1 MLLKAITII
10 LVSLLSITG
19 ISHAQET
26 VIHDKAQQE
35 YSSIINQA
43 VPPTSVKTQVDL
55 LFQDP
60 EFVQAF
66 IQRENTMSNKQRRII
81 AQKYFLQKISRWN
94 YVFKTPL
101 VPGYILKLGGIHWT
115 NSFGGSSVRAKDASN
130 KNVSRVAYQQ
140 LIAQVIQNRQLK
152 HVCVVKKYL
161 YEIPGNPNIPRSEK
175 KLCDDNFIVLA
186 QDLTDQLL
194 TPEENYARYKT
205 ITQEQLEELN
215 VIARE
220 AYIADFKMMNCV
232 FGKDDKIYL
241 IDTEQTNRAH
251 EDDFFLK
258 NPEQMAKDTAWGLKW
273 IGRLTKVRDDEKY
286 YQTMLEVLRSSGP
299 YYEMGIEPDDNPT
312 VTQEFI
318 ALIEKLRESF

>member
-1 MLLKAITII
+1 MILKTLSIAI
-10 LVSLLSITG
+10 LSLLSFPSIVLAQAHSKNQY
-19 ISHAQET
+19 SH
-26 VIHDKAQQE
+26 
-35 YSSIINQA
+35 IIDQA
-43 VPPTSVKTQVDL
+43 VPPIIVQSQVDV

-60 EFVQAF
+60 QFVQAF
-66 IQRENTMSNKQRRII
+66 IQRANTMSNKQRRVIT
-81 AQKYFLQKISRWN
+81 QKYLLQKISRWN

-101 VPGYILKLGGIHWT
+101 VPQYILKLGGIHWT
-115 NSFGGSSVRAKDASN
+115 NSFGGCVVREKDASN

-140 LIAQVIQNRQLK
+140 LIAQVIEEKQLK
-152 HVCVVKKYL
+152 HVRVIKKYL
-161 YEIPGNPNIPRSEK
+161 YEIPSNSGISRSEK

-186 QDLTDQLL
+186 EDKTDILL
-194 TPEENYARYKT
+194 SPEENLEKYKS
-205 ITQEQLEELN
+205 ITEEQLEELR

-220 AYIADFKMMNCV
+220 AYIADFKMFNCI
-232 FGKDDKIYL
+232 FGRDGKIYL

-273 IGRLTKVRDDEKY
+273 IGRLTKVRDDEQF

-299 YYEMGIEPDDNPT
+299 YYEMGIEPDDTPT

-318 ALIEKLRESF
+318 ALTEKLRESF